1 MIKRKMIFVDA
12 FESDFKGNHYKISRF
27 VDVETLNLYSA
38 TNLNLELEK
47 GKIYA
52 CTLDYKNGKLVVS
65 DVE

>member
-1 MIKRKMIFVDA
+1 MIKRKMILVDV

-27 VDVETLNLYSA
+27 VDVETLNLYSG

-52 CTLDYKNGKLVVS
+52 CTLDYKNGKIVVS
-65 DVE
+65 NVE